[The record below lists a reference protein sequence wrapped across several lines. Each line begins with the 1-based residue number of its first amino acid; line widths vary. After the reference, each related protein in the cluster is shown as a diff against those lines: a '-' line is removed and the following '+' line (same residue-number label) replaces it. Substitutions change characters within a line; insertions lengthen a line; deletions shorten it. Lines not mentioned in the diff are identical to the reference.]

1 MAQAFTQELSQ
12 HLSQQLLHFAPQVS
26 RRSLNLMPEKLKIT
40 VINKLLSLV
49 LAEQLMLDELQFL
62 EHKWVGICV
71 DDIGLRFEVS
81 VDTQLRVR
89 SFTQP
94 DVTFCANVP
103 ELVLVAAG
111 KEDPDTLFF
120 QRKLRIEGDTELG
133 LEVKNM
139 LLSIELENLPKPARM
154 GIEKLAK
161 ILQILTPNE

>member
-1 MAQAFTQELSQ
+1 MAQAFTQPLSQ

-26 RRSLNLMPEKLKIT
+26 RRSLNVMPEKLKII
-40 VINKLLSLV
+40 VINKLLNLV
-49 LAEQLMLDELQFL
+49 LVEQLKSDELHFL
-62 EHKWVGICV
+62 QQKWVGICV

-94 DVTFCANVP
+94 DVTFSANVP

-139 LLSIELENLPKPARM
+139 LLSIELENLPKPAQI
-154 GIEKLAK
+154 GIEKFAK
-161 ILQILTPNE
+161 MLQILTEND